1 MQELR
6 LGLNPRTLGTVI
18 KAFGEDTA
26 GEVYVVTDSGGST
39 GGQIF
44 RIVSIPA
51 APGLLN
57 VSTRGNVQ
65 NGDNRMIAEFILSGS
80 AAKNVVL
87 RASGPSLNVTG
98 KRLPAGSRTRRSRC
112 RTAAAIRST
121 RTTIG

>member
-26 GEVYVVTDSGGST
+26 GDVYVVTDSGGST

-65 NGDNRMIAEFILSGS
+65 YGDNRMIADSFS
-80 AAKNVVL
+80 AEVPRRTWSCA
-87 RASGPSLNVTG
+87 
-98 KRLPAGSRTRRSRC
+98 PAVPH
-112 RTAAAIRST
+112 
-121 RTTIG
+121 